1 MRYVCRFFSI
11 YITRFLI
18 PLGISANQVSLLM
31 IITGILA
38 SCFFL
43 SSSAVLF
50 LLGALLLQLWYLL
63 DNVDGEVARYRHFQ
77 RTGSMVIDKKDSL
90 LEGMYYDMINHYI
103 VNLLV
108 PTTIG
113 FGLFRLSGSEFYIL
127 LGLLGGLAQVLMLAM
142 FDARYRTIWFH
153 LKKYDSVRM
162 IKPETEKER
171 SVAEAD
177 AKRKNILKYG
187 FMVIHYTVTYPTV
200 MNLVTMTALF
210 NFILALGD
218 WRVGLL
224 WYLTVSSATV
234 VCTLIGQTILRRTL
248 TAEFRHDFVPSEGPF

>member
-1 MRYVCRFFSI
+1 MRYVCRFVSI

-31 IITGILA
+31 IITGLLA

-77 RTGSMVIDKKDSL
+77 KTGSMVIDKKDSL

-108 PTTIG
+108 PATIG

-153 LKKYDSVRM
+153 LKKYHSVQ
-162 IKPETEKER
+162 IVKTENKSEN
-171 SVAEAD
+171 SAED
-177 AKRKNILKYG
+177 DPKIQNVWKYG
-187 FMVIHYTVTYPTV
+187 FMAMHYTVTYPTV
-200 MNLVTMTALF
+200 MNLVIIAALF
-210 NFILALGD
+210 NFIFPIGE
-218 WRVGLL
+218 WRIGLL
-224 WYLTVSSATV
+224 WYLTVASILVTG
-234 VCTLIGQTILRRTL
+234 TLISRTILNRTL
-248 TAEFRHDFVPSEGPF
+248 TAEFRRDFIPSDHA